1 MEHGKPIVAP
11 RSELEGVTMSFGK
24 MNTLV
29 DIVSTALVK
38 DAEGFVVSG
47 DTILATGRAY
57 REEKHGNESWANR
70 AAFSTASAL
79 FRFRKQPALTITT
92 DMTLVCDTG
101 RYRILSVEDVRG
113 RGLYI
118 EALAEKLEPSVR

>member
-1 MEHGKPIVAP
+1 
-11 RSELEGVTMSFGK
+11 MSFGK
-24 MNTLV
+24 MNTLI
-29 DIVSTALVK
+29 DIIQTAPVK
-38 DAEGFVVSG
+38 DAEGFVASG
-47 DTILATGRAY
+47 DTILATVRAY

-79 FRFRKQPALTITT
+79 FRFRKHPTFTITT

-113 RGLYI
+113 RGLYV
-118 EALAEKLEPSVR
+118 EVLAEKLESTVR

>member
-1 MEHGKPIVAP
+1 MEYGKPVVAP

-29 DIVSTALVK
+29 DIIQTVPMK

-47 DTILATGRAY
+47 DTILATVRAY

-70 AAFSTASAL
+70 AAFSSASAL

-118 EALAEKLEPSVR
+118 EVLAEKLEPTVR

>member
-1 MEHGKPIVAP
+1 MEYGKPVVAP

-29 DIVSTALVK
+29 DIVKTVPAK
-38 DAEGFVVSG
+38 DAEAFVVSG
-47 DTILATGRAY
+47 DNVLATVRAY

-70 AAFSTASAL
+70 AAFSSASAL
-79 FRFRKQPALTITT
+79 FRFRKHPSLVITT
-92 DMTLVCDTG
+92 DMTLVCDLG
-101 RYRILSVEDVRG
+101 RYRILSIEDVRG

>member
-1 MEHGKPIVAP
+1 
-11 RSELEGVTMSFGK
+11 MSFGK

-29 DIVSTALVK
+29 DIVSTAPVK

-47 DTILATGRAY
+47 DTILATVRAY

-70 AAFSTASAL
+70 AAFSNASAL
-79 FRFRKQPALTITT
+79 FRFRKHPTLPITT
-92 DMTLVCDTG
+92 DLTLVCDTG

-113 RGLYI
+113 RGIYV
-118 EALAEKLEPSVR
+118 EVLAEKLEPTVR

>member
-1 MEHGKPIVAP
+1 MEYSQSVATL
-11 RSELEGVTMSFGK
+11 RAELDGVTMSFGK

-29 DIVSTALVK
+29 DIIQTAPMK

-47 DTILATGRAY
+47 DTILATAHAY

-70 AAFSTASAL
+70 AAFSNASAL
-79 FRFRKQPALTITT
+79 FRFRKHPSLVVTT

>member
-1 MEHGKPIVAP
+1 
-11 RSELEGVTMSFGK
+11 MSFGK
-24 MNTLV
+24 MNTLM
-29 DIVSTALVK
+29 DIVSTVPVK
-38 DAEGFVVSG
+38 DAEGFVSNG
-47 DTILATGRAY
+47 DTVLATMRAY
-57 REEKHGNESWANR
+57 REEKHGNESWASR

-79 FRFRKQPALTITT
+79 FRFRKHPTLMVTT

-118 EALAEKLEPSVR
+118 EMLAEKLEPTVR

>member
-1 MEHGKPIVAP
+1 
-11 RSELEGVTMSFGK
+11 MSFGK

-29 DIVSTALVK
+29 DIVSTAPVK

-47 DTILATGRAY
+47 DTILATVLAY
-57 REEKHGNESWANR
+57 REEKHGNKSWANR

-79 FRFRKQPALTITT
+79 FRFRKHPALTVTT
-92 DMTLVCDTG
+92 DMTMVCDTG

-118 EALAEKLEPSVR
+118 EALAEKLEPTVR

>member
-1 MEHGKPIVAP
+1 
-11 RSELEGVTMSFGK
+11 MSFGK

-29 DIVSTALVK
+29 DIVSTAPVK

-47 DTILATGRAY
+47 DTILATVRAY
-57 REEKHGNESWANR
+57 REEKHGNESWANH
-70 AAFSTASAL
+70 AAFSNASAL
-79 FRFRKQPALTITT
+79 FRFRKNPSLVITT

>member
-1 MEHGKPIVAP
+1 M
-11 RSELEGVTMSFGK
+11 MSFGN

-29 DIVSTALVK
+29 DIVGTAPVK
-38 DAEGFVVSG
+38 DAEGFVSNG
-47 DTILATGRAY
+47 DTILATVHAY
-57 REEKHGNESWANR
+57 QEEKHGNESWANR
-70 AAFSTASAL
+70 AAFTTASAL
-79 FRFRKQPALTITT
+79 FRFRKHPSLVITT

-101 RYRILSVEDVRG
+101 RYRILSIEDVRG

>member
-1 MEHGKPIVAP
+1 MG
-11 RSELEGVTMSFGK
+11 FGK
-24 MNTLV
+24 MNKLV
-29 DIVSTALVK
+29 DIVSTAPVK
-38 DAEGFVVSG
+38 DAEGFVSNG
-47 DTILATGRAY
+47 DTILATIRAY

-79 FRFRKQPALTITT
+79 FRCRKHPALTVTT
-92 DMTLVCDTG
+92 DMTMVCDTG

-118 EALAEKLEPSVR
+118 EALAEKLEPTVR

>member
-1 MEHGKPIVAP
+1 
-11 RSELEGVTMSFGK
+11 MSFGK

-29 DIVSTALVK
+29 DIVSTASVK
-38 DAEGFVVSG
+38 DAEGFVSNG
-47 DTILATGRAY
+47 DTILATIRAY

-70 AAFSTASAL
+70 AAFSNASAL
-79 FRFRKQPALTITT
+79 FHFRRHPTLNVTT

-113 RGLYI
+113 RGMYI
-118 EALAEKLEPSVR
+118 EALAEKLEPTVR

>member
-1 MEHGKPIVAP
+1 
-11 RSELEGVTMSFGK
+11 MSFGK

-29 DIVSTALVK
+29 DIIQTSPAK

-47 DTILATGRAY
+47 DNVLATVRAY

-70 AAFSTASAL
+70 AAFSNASAL
-79 FRFRKQPALTITT
+79 FRFRKHPTLSLTTN
-92 DMTLVCDTG
+92 MALVCDMG

-118 EALAEKLEPSVR
+118 EVQAEKLEPTVR

>member
-1 MEHGKPIVAP
+1 VEHGKPIVAP

-29 DIVSTALVK
+29 DIIQTAPVK

-47 DTILATGRAY
+47 DTILATVHAY

-70 AAFSTASAL
+70 YSDFVSS
-79 FRFRKQPALTITT
+79 RR
-92 DMTLVCDTG
+92 
-101 RYRILSVEDVRG
+101 S
-113 RGLYI
+113 
-118 EALAEKLEPSVR
+118 PSPQI

>member
-1 MEHGKPIVAP
+1 
-11 RSELEGVTMSFGK
+11 MSFGK
-24 MNTLV
+24 MNTQV
-29 DIVSTALVK
+29 DIVKTAPVK
-38 DAEGFVVSG
+38 DAEGFVESG
-47 DTILATGRAY
+47 DTILATIRAY

-70 AAFSTASAL
+70 ATFSTANAQ

-118 EALAEKLEPSVR
+118 EALVERLEPSVR

>member
-1 MEHGKPIVAP
+1 
-11 RSELEGVTMSFGK
+11 MSFGK

-29 DIVSTALVK
+29 DIIQTAPMK

-47 DTILATGRAY
+47 DTILATVHAY

-70 AAFSTASAL
+70 AAFSNASAL
-79 FRFRKQPALTITT
+79 FRFRKHPSLVVTT

>member
-1 MEHGKPIVAP
+1 
-11 RSELEGVTMSFGK
+11 MSFGK

-29 DIVSTALVK
+29 DIVQTAPVK
-38 DAEGFVVSG
+38 DSEGFVVSG
-47 DTILATGRAY
+47 DTILATIRAY

-79 FRFRKQPALTITT
+79 FRFRKHPTFTVTT
-92 DMTLVCDTG
+92 DMVLVCDTG

-113 RGLYI
+113 RGLYV
-118 EALAEKLEPSVR
+118 EVLAEKLEPTVR

>member
-1 MEHGKPIVAP
+1 
-11 RSELEGVTMSFGK
+11 MSFGK

-29 DIVSTALVK
+29 DIVNTTPMK

-47 DTILATGRAY
+47 DTMLATVRAY

-70 AAFSTASAL
+70 SAFSTASAL
-79 FRFRKQPALTITT
+79 FRFRKQPTLPITT
-92 DMTLVCDTG
+92 NLTLVCDAG

-118 EALAEKLEPSVR
+118 EALAEKLEPTVR

>member
-1 MEHGKPIVAP
+1 MEYSQSVATL
-11 RSELEGVTMSFGK
+11 RAELDGVTMSFGK
-24 MNTLV
+24 MNMLV
-29 DIVSTALVK
+29 DIVKPEPVK
-38 DAEGFVVSG
+38 DAEGFVSNG
-47 DTILATGRAY
+47 DTILATVRAY
-57 REEKHGNESWANR
+57 REEKHGNESWAKR
-70 AAFSTASAL
+70 AAFSSASAL

-118 EALAEKLEPSVR
+118 EALAEKLEPTVR

>member
-1 MEHGKPIVAP
+1 
-11 RSELEGVTMSFGK
+11 MSFGK
-24 MNTLV
+24 MNMLV
-29 DIVSTALVK
+29 DIVKTEPVK
-38 DAEGFVVSG
+38 DADGFVSNG
-47 DTILATGRAY
+47 DTILATVRAY

-70 AAFSTASAL
+70 AAFSSASAL

-118 EALAEKLEPSVR
+118 EALVERLEPSVR